1 MGKLAGIKGKSPE
14 AYPPDNPGKPSIS
27 TQSSSV
33 GPAISFGTVPVSL
46 LPDGPIEAGDSGE
59 RVIVMYSGVL
69 QWANSDESPAAVT
82 VTVGIYLDGAGSPDY
97 SISVFVPSTNFNP
110 PAGAAEPT
118 PFSLF
123 WETPENSA
131 HTVDVK
137 ANTVA
142 NGCYAS
148 SRSIVLISTPV

>member
-1 MGKLAGIKGKSPE
+1 MGKIAGIRGKSPE
-14 AYPPDNPGKPSIS
+14 AYPPDDTGKPSIS

-46 LPDGPIEAGDSGE
+46 LPNGPVEAGNPGE
-59 RVIVMYSGVL
+59 RIIVMYSGVL
-69 QWANSDESPAAVT
+69 QWANATEVATAVT
-82 VTVGIYLDGAGSPDY
+82 VDVGIYLDGSPAY
-97 SISVFVPSTNFNP
+97 SISAFVPGQTPNTF
-110 PAGAAEPT
+110 PT
-118 PFSLF
+118 KPVPFSLF
-123 WETPENSA
+123 WETPTNGA

-142 NGCYAS
+142 NSCYAA